1 MFHPPLNG
9 PGRESVAAPGL
20 LPGGAPVPAVP
31 GGPAPTERAKAM
43 VRVGTRGYSGPEW
56 AAAGVFSP
64 ETPAGRTLAPY
75 ARRFPAVEL
84 DFAAFQM
91 PRAEAMA
98 RTLRQVPPGFRFAV
112 PLNRRLTHEVEPT
125 RWREHAAQFREGIDP
140 LADAER
146 LGAVLVRFPFRFHR
160 EAESRRY
167 LAALLDALSGLPLAV
182 EFRHRSWDC
191 DRVIAGLER
200 RNVALVAADLPRLP
214 AAFPPHAVVTSRDR
228 FYVRLHGRH
237 PEGWTSGDRQRRA
250 AYDYADGELDR
261 WAGRIRRMADLAA
274 EGFVFFTNHVR
285 GGAVRDARR
294 MAARLAG
301 LAPAEAPWTGPFST

>member
-1 MFHPPLNG
+1 
-9 PGRESVAAPGL
+9 
-20 LPGGAPVPAVP
+20 
-31 GGPAPTERAKAM
+31 M

-56 AAAGVFSP
+56 AAEGVFSS

-112 PLNRRLTHEVEPT
+112 PLNRRLTHEVDPA

-146 LGAVLVRFPFRFHR
+146 LGAVLVRLPFRFHR
-160 EAESRRY
+160 ETENRRY

-182 EFRHRSWDC
+182 EFRHRSWDR
-191 DRVIAGLER
+191 DRVISGLKR
-200 RNVALVAADLPRLP
+200 RNVALVAADLPALP
-214 AAFPPHAVVTSRDR
+214 EAFPPRAAVTSRNR
-228 FYVRLHGRH
+228 FYVRLHGRN
-237 PEGWTSGDRQRRA
+237 PDGWAGGDRQRRA
-250 AYDYADGELDR
+250 AYVYADAELDA
-261 WAGRIRRMADLAA
+261 WAERIRRMADLAA

-294 MAARLAG
+294 MAARLNG
-301 LAPAEAPWTGPFST
+301 LAPSEAPWTGPLST